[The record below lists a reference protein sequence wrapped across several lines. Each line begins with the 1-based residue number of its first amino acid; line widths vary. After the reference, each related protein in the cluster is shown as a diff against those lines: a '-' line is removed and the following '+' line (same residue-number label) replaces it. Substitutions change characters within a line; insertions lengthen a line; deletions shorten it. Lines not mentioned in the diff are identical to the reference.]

1 MVKKVFIDTNVWLRF
16 LLKDEK
22 NQLKPSRDLIKLAEE
37 GKIRPYTS
45 AIVLLEINYVLS
57 KIYRIS
63 LARVQTV
70 IGAILSTRNLVI
82 IDKTNFKRAFFWHKK
97 YKVKLPDCLIVSSL
111 PQNCML
117 ITWDKELTKLKF
129 AQSVSPSDFLT
140 SNSRQ

>member
-70 IGAILSTRNLVI
+70 VGAILSTRNLVI
-82 IDKTNFKRAFFWHKK
+82 IDKTNFKRAFFWHKI
-97 YKVKLPDCLIVSSL
+97 L
-111 PQNCML
+111 
-117 ITWDKELTKLKF
+117 
-129 AQSVSPSDFLT
+129 
-140 SNSRQ
+140 